1 MTIVQRL
8 LILVGAAI
16 AGLIALAGINYYQM
30 NRVFEAANYGNANS
44 IPSIMLL
51 NHAMEDFSRVRVR
64 GYRAVLSS
72 DPAEIDKI
80 HEETLNYRQKVSRA
94 LGDYEKLVS
103 DEQDRKLLEADK
115 ALLNEYNRGVDEVF
129 EVAKKGQHEHA
140 RVILLKNGSGANK
153 LNEALDTHLKYNED
167 LAEKAAQEGAST
179 RDRAALVALAILLS
193 SIAFMAAL
201 SMMIIK
207 AITRRLD
214 AANTLAA
221 RVAGGDLSPAPG
233 LDISGKDEVSRLLQ
247 SMDSMRSGL
256 AQTIGDVIGSAN
268 HVAAS
273 ATQLS
278 TAAQQV
284 SVSTEQQSS
293 ATAAAA
299 AAVEELTVSIDHV
312 GSSAEDAS
320 HQSHEAGTLAES
332 SGQGVHAA
340 AQKINQVSQ
349 QVEGTA
355 GQIQAL
361 SDQVR
366 QIDKITVVIR
376 EVADQTNLLALN
388 AAIEAAR
395 AGEQGRGFAVVADEV
410 RKLAERTTSSVQEI
424 STVINTIQQGAVGAV
439 NSMQASRNL
448 VNEVVVA
455 ATQASTSMGEI
466 RNSAG
471 TMSNAIGGITDALRE
486 QRTTSTE
493 LARNVEA
500 IAQMSEEN
508 SAAVSSV
515 AETANRLVSVSDGL
529 KGSVARF
536 RL

>member
-8 LILVGAAI
+8 VLLVG
-16 AGLIALAGINYYQM
+16 IALASLLALVGTALNQM
-30 NRVFEAANYGNANS
+30 GQVYETANYGNENS
-44 IPSIMLL
+44 IPSILVL
-51 NHAMEDFSRVRVR
+51 DKAILEFSRLRVR
-64 GYRAVLSS
+64 SYRAVMNR
-72 DPAEIDKI
+72 DPADVTKNLAEMQD
-80 HEETLNYRQKVSRA
+80 YRAKVATA
-94 LGDYEKLVS
+94 LASYEKLIS
-103 DEQDRKLLEADK
+103 DEQDRKLLETEK
-115 ALLNEYNRGVDEVF
+115 ALFTEYNKLTDQVVEF
-129 EVAKKGQHEHA
+129 VAQGKVEEA
-140 RVILLKNGSGANK
+140 RALVNKNAVTANK
-153 LNEALDTHLKYNED
+153 LNDTLSEHMQYNEN
-167 LAEKAAQEGAST
+167 LATQGARKAVDT
-179 RDRAALVALAILLS
+179 RSHAVWISLSVLAVAMGLMITLS
-193 SIAFMAAL
+193 VLTIRL
-201 SMMIIK
+201 
-207 AITRRLD
+207 ITQRLH
-214 AANTLAA
+214 AANTLAQ
-221 RVAGGDLSPAPG
+221 RIEGGDLSAG
-233 LDISGKDEVSRLLQ
+233 QALGTSKDEVGQLLQ
-247 SMDSMRSGL
+247 TLDRMRSGL
-256 AQTIGDVIGSAN
+256 GQTIGEIVNASN
-268 HVAAS
+268 NVAAS
-273 ATQLS
+273 AAQLS

-293 ATAAAA
+293 STAAAA

-508 SAAVSSV
+508 AAAVSSV
-515 AETANRLVSVSDGL
+515 ADTANRLVSVSDGL